1 MPAIRLIVWKSASC
15 VLTLLLLASAAA
27 GRTNSV
33 MIGTVTY
40 LVTNEFGSAFR
51 VTLDPSLVTSKLLSY
66 ASVTVFADSS
76 SQASGAVTTPVTL
89 LYIGGTV
96 KRPSSSRPDCA

>member
-1 MPAIRLIVWKSASC
+1 
-15 VLTLLLLASAAA
+15 
-27 GRTNSV
+27 
-33 MIGTVTY
+33 
-40 LVTNEFGSAFR
+40 
-51 VTLDPSLVTSKLLSY
+51 
-66 ASVTVFADSS
+66 VTVFADST